1 MPAPEHMND
10 QQMLEKYYKD
20 QDARWLGMLLQRY
33 TFLLFGVSMKYLKHE
48 EEAKDAV
55 QQVFLKVLVEM
66 PKTKVIYFKSW
77 LYMIVRNHCLMKLRD
92 KGQHVNIED
101 RNFASADELEERQS
115 LRQKEEMLNKMAEAV
130 NELSAEQ
137 KTCITLFYLQ
147 KQTYQEIVEKTGFN
161 MMQVKSYIQNGKRN
175 LKNNLLKRLEHER

>member
-1 MPAPEHMND
+1 
-10 QQMLEKYYKD
+10 
-20 QDARWLGMLLQRY
+20 
-33 TFLLFGVSMKYLKHE
+33 
-48 EEAKDAV
+48 
-55 QQVFLKVLVEM
+55 
-66 PKTKVIYFKSW
+66 
-77 LYMIVRNHCLMKLRD
+77 
-92 KGQHVNIED
+92 GQHVNIED
-101 RNFASADELEERQS
+101 RNFASADEVEERQS

-137 KTCITLFYLQ
+137 KTCINLFYLQ